1 MGQDVN
7 DAMKR
12 WKNAAAILL
21 AIVLL
26 ASACLFAVQTA
37 RRSKE
42 ATSTIFVMDT
52 AVSQRVY
59 GANGQEA
66 IEAAEQSL
74 RELEALFSLYR
85 PESDIAHLAA
95 SAGSG
100 EAVPIDARTYAL
112 LLDAKTL
119 CAQTDGAFRLT
130 IAPLALSWGI
140 ATDAPR
146 VPSQPEIDRLLLLVN
161 DDDLILQDGT
171 AYLQQAGQAVDLGGV
186 AKGAACDAIRELY
199 DAYGIRSALCW
210 VGGSSIYARG
220 EKPDG
225 TGWRLG
231 FRDPSEEEA
240 ATSLASFEIR
250 DAVFCTSG
258 GYERYFEED
267 GVRYHHILDPATGYP
282 VQTDILSVGVL
293 SESGTEAD
301 LWSTALFVQGTE
313 KALEYFANGGEG
325 ILLDDAC
332 HLYVSRALQSSF
344 ELTVQDAGRYQVI
357 FLP

>member
-1 MGQDVN
+1 
-7 DAMKR
+7 MKR
-12 WKNAAAILL
+12 WKNAAAALF
-21 AIVLL
+21 AVVLL
-26 ASACLFAVQTA
+26 GTACLFAIHTA
-37 RRSKE
+37 RSSKE
-42 ATSTIFVMDT
+42 TASTIFVMDT

-59 GANGQEA
+59 GANGQKA
-66 IEAAEQSL
+66 VDAAEGVL
-74 RELEALFSLYR
+74 REMEALFSLYR
-85 PESDIAHLAA
+85 PESDVSRLAA

-100 EAVPIDARTYAL
+100 EAVPVDARTYAL
-112 LLDAKTL
+112 LQKAKIL
-119 CAQTDGAFRLT
+119 CAQTDGAFCLT
-130 IAPLALSWGI
+130 IAPLSLSWGI
-140 ATDAPR
+140 ATDTPR
-146 VPSQPEIDRLLLLVN
+146 VPPQEEIDRLLLLVN
-161 DDDLILQDGT
+161 DDDLFLQDG
-171 AYLQQAGQAVDLGGV
+171 AACLQRAGQAVDLGGI

-199 DAYGIRSALCW
+199 DACEIHSALCW

-231 FRDPSEEEA
+231 FRDPSGEETA
-240 ATSLASFEIR
+240 SALASFEIR

-267 GVRYHHILDPATGYP
+267 GVRYHHILNPATGYP

-293 SESGTEAD
+293 SESGAEAD

-325 ILLDDAC
+325 ILLDSAG
-332 HLYVSRALQSSF
+332 HLYVTKALQSSF
-344 ELTVQDAGRYQVI
+344 ELTAQDAGRYQVI

>member
-1 MGQDVN
+1 MIKQ
-7 DAMKR
+7 
-12 WKNAAAILL
+12 WKNAAAAFLAVILL
-21 AIVLL
+21 GTACFFAIRT
-26 ASACLFAVQTA
+26 AQNSRESA
-37 RRSKE
+37 
-42 ATSTIFVMDT
+42 STIFVMDT

-59 GANGQEA
+59 GANGQKA
-66 IEAAEQSL
+66 IDAAEQTL
-74 RELEALFSLYR
+74 REMESLFSLYR
-85 PESDIAHLAA
+85 PESDIARLAA

-100 EAVPIDARTYAL
+100 EAVAVDARTYAL
-112 LLDAKTL
+112 LQEAKTL
-119 CAQTDGAFRLT
+119 CKETDGAFRLT
-130 IAPLALSWGI
+130 IAPLALAWGI

-146 VPSQPEIDRLLLLVN
+146 VPSQQEIDQYLPLIN
-161 DDDLILQDGT
+161 DDDLILHDG
-171 AYLQQAGQAVDLGGV
+171 AACLRQAGQAVDLGGV
-186 AKGAACDAIRELY
+186 AKGAACDAIKELY

-231 FRDPSEEEA
+231 FRDPSDETA
-240 ATSLASFEIR
+240 SALASFEIR

-258 GYERYFEED
+258 GYERYFEEN

-293 SESGTEAD
+293 SESGAAAD

-325 ILLDDAC
+325 ILLDDTG
-332 HLYVSRALQSSF
+332 HIYVSKTLQSSF
-344 ELTVQDAGRYQVI
+344 QLTAQDADRYEVI